1 MALLRQFASTVGDG
15 TGTVTGASDSSSV
28 AVKLKVSPAAGQT
41 YKIDRII
48 VLVEDNAALKYDTFG
63 TAALTNGIRI
73 QVLDDDDVSLLNIDA
88 GAPIKRLGDLAG
100 LGGEQ
105 IVDST
110 QAAAGTN
117 KFAVFI
123 LRFPDGITLNGD
135 TPSRLEVKFN
145 DDLSNLVLVK
155 VLALGTKRGQLTA

>member
-1 MALLRQFASTVGDG
+1 MALLRQFASTNGDG
-15 TGTVTGASDSSSV
+15 TGTVTGASDSSV
-28 AVKLKVSPAAGQT
+28 TPVKLKVTPASGQI

-73 QVLDDDDVSLLNIDA
+73 QVLDEADVSLLNIDA

-105 IVDST
+105 LVDST

-117 KFAVFI
+117 KFAAFV
-123 LRFPDGITLNGD
+123 LRFPSEITLNGD
-135 TPSRLEVKFN
+135 TASRLEIKFN

-155 VLALGTKRGQLTA
+155 VLVLGTARGQLVA